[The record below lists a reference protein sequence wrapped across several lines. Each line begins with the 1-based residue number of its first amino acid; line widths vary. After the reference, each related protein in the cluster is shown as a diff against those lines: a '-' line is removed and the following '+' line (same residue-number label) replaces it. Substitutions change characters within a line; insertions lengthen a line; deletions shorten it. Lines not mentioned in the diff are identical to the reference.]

1 MVFLRLNKYLLNE
14 WAKQQQQLES
24 SYNHSWP
31 SFEKRKTKRG
41 KEKKEG
47 RKEGRE
53 GGRKRE
59 REREGGREEV
69 RKEEKLRQSWLKKN
83 NELLM
88 CASPG
93 KPRHHLDMTRKD
105 CQLLR
110 SASGLRDSRSV
121 TSRAVIPY
129 TFGFCFGGMSCNKLS
144 LPLHSHPFTPWPI
157 APNLSGHSETR
168 QNFHKIGEEAVRR

>member
-1 MVFLRLNKYLLNE
+1 MNELNNNSNQNQAITTPDL
-14 WAKQQQQLES
+14 
-24 SYNHSWP
+24 P
-31 SFEKRKTKRG
+31 SKKGKLKGGKKKR
-41 KEKKEG
+41 KEG
-47 RKEGRE
+47 RKGGRE
-53 GGRKRE
+53 EERE
-59 REREGGREEV
+59 KEREGGREEV

-144 LPLHSHPFTPWPI
+144 LPLHSHPFTP
-157 APNLSGHSETR
+157 
-168 QNFHKIGEEAVRR
+168 